1 MATLNVMYATVG
13 GGDSTPSAY
22 DTFISAENVTT
33 SGTAATSAIV
43 AAGRAYARCTAVGG
57 AMYVKPILSGATAVA
72 VGTGAYLASGA
83 TIDLRVGK
91 GWRISVIDAA

>member
-13 GGDSTPSAY
+13 GGNNSAAAY
-22 DTFISAENVTT
+22 EDFISAENVTT
-33 SGTAATSAIV
+33 SGTAATSSIV

-72 VGTGAYLASGA
+72 VGTGAYIASGG
-83 TIDLRVGK
+83 IINLRVGK